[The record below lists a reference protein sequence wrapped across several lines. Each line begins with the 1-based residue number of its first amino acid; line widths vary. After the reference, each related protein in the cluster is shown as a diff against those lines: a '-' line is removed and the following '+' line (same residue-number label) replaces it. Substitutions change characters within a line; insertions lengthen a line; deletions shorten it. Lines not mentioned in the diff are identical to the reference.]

1 LKAELAV
8 LFLFVV
14 PPSLLVPK
22 NPSAPKGMPQL
33 WQRRSAMMLHAHAAT
48 YVIIIIILLLQ
59 QQTLY
64 LLDIF
69 HMLSK

>member
-8 LFLFVV
+8 LFVC
-14 PPSLLVPK
+14 SATILLVPK
-22 NPSAPKGMPQL
+22 NPSVPKDMPQL

-48 YVIIIIILLLQ
+48 YVVVIIQ

-64 LLDIF
+64 PLAIF
-69 HMLSK
+69 HMLSKYSLK

>member
-8 LFLFVV
+8 LFVC
-14 PPSLLVPK
+14 SATILLVPK
-22 NPSAPKGMPQL
+22 NPSAPKDMPQL

-48 YVIIIIILLLQ
+48 YVVVIIQ

-64 LLDIF
+64 LLAIF
-69 HMLSK
+69 HMLSKQSLK

>member
-8 LFLFVV
+8 HSLFVV

-33 WQRRSAMMLHAHAAT
+33 WQRRSAMLLHAHAAT
-48 YVIIIIILLLQ
+48 YVIIIIIIQ

-64 LLDIF
+64 LLTIF